1 MTKGPPKIGLNK
13 KSFLIYEQH
22 HIILTTLFF
31 SRMQYIIPLH
41 NAHACVNWVKA
52 LKIATAKYW
61 VKDYT
66 SWAPGLISDKVI
78 PFFSQ

>member
-1 MTKGPPKIGLNK
+1 MSVVNT
-13 KSFLIYEQH
+13 
-22 HIILTTLFF
+22 
-31 SRMQYIIPLH
+31 IPLH

-66 SWAPGLISDKVI
+66 S
-78 PFFSQ
+78 